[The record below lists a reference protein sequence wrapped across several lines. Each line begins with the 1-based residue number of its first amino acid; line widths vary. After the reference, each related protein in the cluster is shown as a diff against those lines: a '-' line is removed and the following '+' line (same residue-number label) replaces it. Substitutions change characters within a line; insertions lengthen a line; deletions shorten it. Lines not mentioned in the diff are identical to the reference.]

1 MASQETGILDPNQ
14 GEGSNTAERTSTDE
28 LKTMDAA
35 AAAVRA
41 AKTLNASLL
50 SVDRERAYVLLK
62 AEHDSLTAS
71 FKQQQIL
78 FDESREKI
86 VELQRKVGSL
96 DDESVSQRE
105 NALREARRAKNWE
118 DKDRD
123 GQERLARVEVEADS
137 LRQEV
142 RSVF

>member
-35 AAAVRA
+35 AAVRA

-50 SVDRERAYVLLK
+50 SADRERAYVLLK

-86 VELQRKVGSL
+86 VELQTKVVSL
-96 DDESVSQRE
+96 NEESVSQRE